1 MNFKNILLLIS
12 IISLIFVCV
21 GGVAAH
27 PGHGHEYIEEVSSS
41 SDSRSLLLHIQV
53 HINSHILQAVLPDLI
68 IINLKVL
75 VSS

>member
-41 SDSRSLLLHIQV
+41 SDSPSQLLHIQV
-53 HINSHILQAVLPDLI
+53 HINSHILQVVLLLLTLT
-68 IINLKVL
+68 NLKVL
-75 VSS
+75 RE